1 MSSIDAPPERFAPSA
16 PRWQRIGVPIASVM
30 LGSLLTIIPLIAA
43 NPILPPLGLMLLLGW
58 RLLRPELFPI
68 WAAAPFGLFDDGV
81 SGQPM
86 GSAVLLWTVSFFAIE
101 LFDTRLVWRDY
112 WQDWL
117 IASLAIGFC
126 LIGGRMI
133 ASPIAAHVDTMLI
146 VQILLSALL
155 FPLVARMVAWLDR
168 KRGRA

>member
-30 LGSLLTIIPLIAA
+30 LGSLLTIIPMIAA
-43 NPILPPLGLMLLLGW
+43 NPILPPLGLMRLLGW

-68 WAAAPFGLFDDGV
+68 WAAAPFGLFDDCV

-86 GSAVLLWTVSFFAIE
+86 GSAVLLWTVSFFTIE

-117 IASLAIGFC
+117 IASLATGFC

-155 FPLVARMVAWLDR
+155 FPLVARMVAWLER